1 MGDGVNLE
9 SDYSPVTYC
18 VSWGQFP
25 DLSKLQFLRLYTGG
39 DNGYHPQRVVR
50 TMHGR
55 QVGCVAWHKV
65 SPQERDA
72 SSTTVSVSCDARADE
87 VVWSPHSPRSP
98 LAGYLDLPSGP
109 VVKNLPANEGDMGSI
124 PGP

>member
-55 QVGCVAWHKV
+55 ELLMFLQRKHFLDPDFERMQVCELAF
-65 SPQERDA
+65 
-72 SSTTVSVSCDARADE
+72 RAQ
-87 VVWSPHSPRSP
+87 
-98 LAGYLDLPSGP
+98 
-109 VVKNLPANEGDMGSI
+109 
-124 PGP
+124 